1 MPGNAKHR
9 RAVEALNPELSCT
22 DLEPFCWSMARSR
35 AGSGLVCRQLWSSC
49 AGDIH
54 RSHAACHSGFLLGTS
69 NVKMISTRSYLT
81 SLFAQ
86 FPREFLGNK
95 QFLIF
100 RVTISTENVL
110 PCQVDLW
117 VICVGSFNL
126 SLFATLKFLQGWGFY
141 CPWIEA
147 GKMDMVQ
154 REPLW
159 SLAAGWAV
167 AVHFLCF
174 I

>member
-1 MPGNAKHR
+1 MQSTDEPWKLLIPSWAALISSPSAGAWPG
-9 RAVEALNPELSCT
+9 PEQAQDS
-22 DLEPFCWSMARSR
+22 S
-35 AGSGLVCRQLWSSC
+35 AGSFGALVPVIFTGHMQHVIL
-49 AGDIH
+49 
-54 RSHAACHSGFLLGTS
+54 GFFL
-69 NVKMISTRSYLT
+69 VPLT
-81 SLFAQ
+81 SRW
-86 FPREFLGNK
+86 FPRALTWPVYSLSFQGIFLGNK

-126 SLFATLKFLQGWGFY
+126 SLFAALKFFQGWGFY